1 MSPTEQ
7 LPVLEGRGRSCPPSP
22 SALCMLSLC
31 PPSAHT
37 QIADK
42 LRFVLSFKDCLLFTG
57 CGVTSPPS
65 HATTGPTLRMA
76 PPPPKLVAW
85 AGGCTP
91 LLLQQWE
98 WGAAGRSPHC
108 WCWGGPC
115 GWARYDDVVGI
126 SLRVDCAV
134 GGSDTGSPLCSPCP
148 FGGGGLWA
156 VPHRTPPPQLPPE
169 VNQGVKLHPRNT
181 FWFCFERAV
190 PPPIN
195 WTLIPRGSSG
205 GASIPASPHAPPPSG
220 TQPPHAI
227 LLCSHRCPQPSPGCA
242 IAPGSKGTQR

>member
-1 MSPTEQ
+1 MACNGILWLVVHLRESTPRSPWCAGSWWHLRAVPSPSVLLHPAVPSCTTPRHPLHMAQGAPPARWALGWYRRMSPTEQ
-7 LPVLEGRGRSCPPSP
+7 LPVLEGRGRSCPPPPP

-156 VPHRTPPPQLPPE
+156 VPHRTPP
-169 VNQGVKLHPRNT
+169 
-181 FWFCFERAV
+181 
-190 PPPIN
+190 
-195 WTLIPRGSSG
+195 S
-205 GASIPASPHAPPPSG
+205 PPSF
-220 TQPPHAI
+220 
-227 LLCSHRCPQPSPGCA
+227 LR
-242 IAPGSKGTQR
+242 R

>member
-1 MSPTEQ
+1 MHLRESTPRSPWCAGSWWHLRAVPSPSVLLHPAVPSCTTPRHPLHMAQGAPPARWALGWYRRMSPTEQ

-108 WCWGGPC
+108 RCWGGPC

-156 VPHRTPPPQLPPE
+156 VPHRTPPPP
-169 VNQGVKLHPRNT
+169 
-181 FWFCFERAV
+181 A
-190 PPPIN
+190 
-195 WTLIPRGSSG
+195 SSG
-205 GASIPASPHAPPPSG
+205 GEPRGEAAP
-220 TQPPHAI
+220 QKYV
-227 LLCSHRCPQPSPGCA
+227 LVLF
-242 IAPGSKGTQR
+242 